1 MKNQTY
7 HYPFRKIGED
17 VVIWPKAKIVSPEVI
32 SLGDSVLID
41 DFVLLMGGRDTS
53 IGSFVHIASF
63 TSITGGG
70 ALVMED
76 FSGLSS
82 GVRIFTGNEDYDG
95 GGLTNPT
102 VPAPYRMPIRSF
114 VHLRK
119 HALIGSN
126 SVILP
131 GVTVNEGAAIGA
143 NSLVTRDCEPWTIYA
158 GTPSRPLRPRKKEEI
173 LLMEKKL
180 RADLYDSEGIYI
192 PEYQRKKGI

>member
-1 MKNQTY
+1 MKNQAY

-63 TSITGGG
+63 TSISGGG

-119 HALIGSN
+119 HTLIGSN

-131 GVTVNEGAAIGA
+131 GVTINEGAAIGA

-180 RADLYDSEGIYI
+180 RADLYNSEGIYI
-192 PEYQRKKGI
+192 PKYQRNKGI